1 MLDRPVH
8 ATETSFA
15 EIVCGTWQVTRKV
28 IDHRADGV
36 YAFAG
41 QAEITRELFEERGEM
56 SVGGNVL
63 HAVRTYRLAFEDAAV
78 RVLYPSGN
86 EFISLGFGAAQ
97 RVSHLCGSDL
107 YAGRFFFESEDSWVE
122 VWRVNGPQKRYS
134 SLSRYVRLT

>member
-1 MLDRPVH
+1 MLDRPAH
-8 ATETSFA
+8 ATETSVA
-15 EIVCGTWQVTRKV
+15 EMIFGTWEVTRKV
-28 IDHRADGV
+28 IDHRAGAV
-36 YAFAG
+36 YAFSG
-41 QAEITRELFEERGEM
+41 QAEIACELFEERGEM

-63 HAVRTYRLAFEDAAV
+63 QAVRTYGLIFEDGAV

-86 EFISLGFGAAQ
+86 EFISVGFDGAQ

-107 YAGRFFFESEDSWVE
+107 YKGRFFFESMDSWVE

>member
-1 MLDRPVH
+1 MLDRPLS
-8 ATETSFA
+8 ATESMA
-15 EIVCGTWQVTRKV
+15 ANIVCGTWQVTRKV
-28 IDHRADGV
+28 IDHRAGAV

-56 SVGGNVL
+56 AVGKNL
-63 HAVRTYRLAFEDAAV
+63 LQAVRTYRLGFEDTAV

-86 EFISLGFGAAQ
+86 EFISLGFGATQ
-97 RVSHLCGSDL
+97 HVSHLCGSDL
-107 YAGRFFFESEDSWVE
+107 YEGRFFFESEDSWVE